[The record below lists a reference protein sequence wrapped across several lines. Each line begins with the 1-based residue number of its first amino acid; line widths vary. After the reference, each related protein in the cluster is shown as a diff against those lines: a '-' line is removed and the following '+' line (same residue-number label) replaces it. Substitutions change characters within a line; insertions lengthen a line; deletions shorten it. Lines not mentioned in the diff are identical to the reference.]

1 MSFRNRL
8 QLLWAIVLIAPT
20 VAVLLLLFGG
30 SDSGDSASEAR
41 ASQGLRTAFAVY
53 GGARA
58 HARQALVG
66 AAQDPQL
73 RDALERGPSIELE
86 RRAEE
91 LVARSPALDGLAL
104 YTPSGRRLVQAGAR
118 DAVASAGATPMGET
132 RGRLGV
138 VTGSTTTASE
148 LVRGLKG
155 ATGLEAHVL
164 RNDTTLAATL
174 PGVEQAP
181 ADTGEVEVAGESFR
195 AAYDSVSEPAGPPVR
210 LGVLSPDS
218 APGAGRSPLVLVVVA
233 LLAVMAGAAVLALL
247 LLRHR
252 LDELVEAARR
262 LRRGDRPHVLPET
275 DDDRL
280 GALAVELNTLSDELA
295 EKEEQVE
302 HWRGEVEDVTRRV
315 ADAFATGLDSEGAVD
330 LAVSTAVEVC
340 AAEAGRATPIDRDK
354 MSSIRIGDPDGTF
367 DEVLAAAE
375 RQMFRAGPEGSR
387 ELLDRLEGERRV
399 PTVQRST
406 RTATVG
412 GLHAVAA
419 PLRARI
425 SLGSGSEYLGAVS
438 IARREREFSDSERE
452 LFAYLAAQAAVSI
465 ENSFIHERTRRQ
477 SVTDELTGLANFR
490 RFHEALAR
498 EIERTR
504 PRQRGERRARERFSG
519 EVSLVMVDIDDFK
532 RVNDEYGHQQGDIV
546 LVEVARALREQCR
559 EIDHVARY
567 GGEEMALVLPQ
578 TNLKGATDL
587 AERVRRAIA
596 SMPIPLLAA
605 DGELRVT
612 ASFGVAAVPESADD
626 ARALISAADAAL
638 YRAKLAGKNRVAHAE
653 ERRAAADGGRP
664 NASGAKES
672 ERLG

>member
-8 QLLWAIVLIAPT
+8 QLLRAIVLIAPT
-20 VAVLLLLFGG
+20 IAVALLLFGG
-30 SDSGDSASEAR
+30 DSSDSASEAR

-66 AAQDPQL
+66 AAEDPRL

-138 VTGSTTTASE
+138 VTGSTTTAPE
-148 LVRGLKG
+148 LARGLKA
-155 ATGLEAHVL
+155 ATGLETHVL

-181 ADTGEVEVAGESFR
+181 ADTGEVEIAGESFR

-218 APGAGRSPLVLVVVA
+218 APGAGRSTLVLVVVA
-233 LLAVMAGAAVLALL
+233 LLAVMAAAAVLALL
-247 LLRHR
+247 LLRRR

-262 LRRGDRPHVLPET
+262 LRRGDRHQLPVT

-280 GALAVELNTLSDELA
+280 GDLAVELNTLSDELA
-295 EKEEQVE
+295 EKVQQVE

-330 LAVSTAVEVC
+330 LAVRTAVEVC
-340 AAEAGRATPIDRDK
+340 GAEAGRALPIDPDK
-354 MSSIRIGDPDGTF
+354 MSSIRVGDPDGTF
-367 DEVLAAAE
+367 DDVLTAAE
-375 RQMFRAGPEGSR
+375 QHMFRAGPEASR
-387 ELLDRLEGERRV
+387 ELLDRLEGERRI
-399 PTVQRST
+399 PTGQGST

-412 GLHAVAA
+412 GLHAVATA
-419 PLRARI
+419 LRARI
-425 SLGSGSEYLGAVS
+425 SLSSGSEYLGVVS
-438 IARREREFSDSERE
+438 IARREREFLDSERE

-465 ENSFIHERTRRQ
+465 ENSIIHERARRQ

-504 PRQRGERRARERFSG
+504 PRQRGERRARGRFSG

-532 RVNDEYGHQQGDIV
+532 AVNDEYGHQQGDIV
-546 LVEVARALREQCR
+546 LVEIAHALREQCR

-578 TNLKGATDL
+578 TDLTGATDL
-587 AERVRRAIA
+587 AERVRQAIA
-596 SMPIPLLAA
+596 SMAIPLLAA

-626 ARALISAADAAL
+626 ARALIAAADAAL
-638 YRAKLAGKNRVAHAE
+638 YRAKLAGKNRVAHAGE
-653 ERRAAADGGRP
+653 PGGAADGARP
-664 NASGAKES
+664 NGLGAKES